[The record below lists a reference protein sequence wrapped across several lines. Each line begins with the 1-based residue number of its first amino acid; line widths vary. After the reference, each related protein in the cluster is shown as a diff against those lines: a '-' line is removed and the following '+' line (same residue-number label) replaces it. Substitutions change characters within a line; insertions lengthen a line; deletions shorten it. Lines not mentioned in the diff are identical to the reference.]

1 MRCHVPGKWDATAR
15 VPPVCK
21 ANATPTS
28 LDSIEAM
35 ARRKRNDHWLN
46 TKFWKLT
53 FGEWIGLILALGAII
68 SLLCI
73 LLIRRHTLE
82 YHLEHTFAVTD
93 PEFFGSALAMAD
105 PVPIEGNA
113 IEVLQN
119 GDEYFPAMLDAIRA
133 AKKTVNF
140 EAYILYSDEIGRTF
154 CDALAERARAGVE
167 VRVLLDGVGS
177 GWSLNNSDVRMM
189 KRADCKFAYYH
200 PTHSWR
206 VDRTNRRSHR
216 RVLVVD
222 GRIGFT
228 GGVGFAKRWGG
239 HAQDKEHW
247 RDAHLRVRG
256 PLVAKLQSAFQE
268 HWAKTSGEELSGAD
282 QFPGLRAAGNFKAQI
297 VSSHSFSI
305 APVPLVQAVAF
316 AAATKHIWI
325 TNAYCTPTSDQVELL
340 TKAAKRGVDVRI
352 LVPGQNNDQPL
363 TKSAGRGAYGK
374 LLEGG
379 VKIFEYEPTM
389 IHIKSIVTDTQFSMI
404 GSSNLDARS
413 AEINEEL
420 DVVVY
425 DRDFGR
431 QMEEMFSRDLSQSR
445 EYTLEQFRRRS
456 LWERTVEWLAYPF
469 RSQL

>member
-1 MRCHVPGKWDATAR
+1 
-15 VPPVCK
+15 
-21 ANATPTS
+21 
-28 LDSIEAM
+28 M
-35 ARRKRNDHWLN
+35 AQKDHWLN
-46 TKFWKLT
+46 TRWWMLT
-53 FGEWIGLILALGAII
+53 VAEWIGLLLTLCAII

-73 LLIRRHTLE
+73 LFIRRHTLE
-82 YHLEHTFAVTD
+82 YHLEHTFAVND
-93 PEFFGSALAMAD
+93 AEFFGSALAMAD
-105 PVPIEGNA
+105 PLPVEGNA

-119 GDEYFPAMLDAIRA
+119 GDEFFPAMLEAIRSA
-133 AKKTVNF
+133 RKTINF
-140 EAYILYSDEIGRTF
+140 EAYIVYSDEIGRAF
-154 CDALAERARAGVE
+154 CEALAERARAGVE

-177 GWSLNNSDVRMM
+177 SWSLNNSDVRAM
-189 KRADCKFAYYH
+189 KQAGCKFAYYH

-216 RVLVVD
+216 RILVTD
-222 GRIGFT
+222 GRIAFT
-228 GGVGFAKRWGG
+228 GGIGFAKHWGG
-239 HAQDKEHW
+239 HAQDKQHW
-247 RDAHLRVRG
+247 RDVQLRVQG
-256 PLVAKLQSAFQE
+256 PLVANFQSAFQQ

-282 QFPGLRAAGNFKAQI
+282 QFPGLAAAGNMKAQI

-316 AAATKHIWI
+316 AAATKRIWI
-325 TNAYCTPTSDQVELL
+325 TNAYCTPTDDQVEHL
-340 TKAAKRGVDVRI
+340 TKAAGRGVDVRI
-352 LVPGQNNDQPL
+352 LVPGENNDQPL

-379 VKIFEYEPTM
+379 VRIFEYEPTM
-389 IHIKSIVTDTQFSMI
+389 IHIKSIVVDTLFSMI

-425 DRDFGR
+425 DRDFSR
-431 QMEEMFSRDLSQSR
+431 QMEETFTNDLSHSR
-445 EYTLEQFRRRS
+445 EYTLAQFRHRS

>member
-1 MRCHVPGKWDATAR
+1 MT
-15 VPPVCK
+15 
-21 ANATPTS
+21 
-28 LDSIEAM
+28 
-35 ARRKRNDHWLN
+35 RRKRNDHWLN
-46 TKFWKLT
+46 TQLWKLPI
-53 FGEWIGLILALGAII
+53 GEWISLILALGAIV

-82 YHLEHTFAVTD
+82 YHLAHTFTISD
-93 PEFFGSALAMAD
+93 PEFFGSALALSD
-105 PVPIEGNA
+105 PVPIESNA

-119 GDEYFPAMLDAIRA
+119 GDEYFPAMLEAIRA
-133 AKKTVNF
+133 AKKTINF
-140 EAYILYSDEIGRTF
+140 EAYIVYSDEVGRAF
-154 CDALAERARAGVE
+154 CEALSERARAGIE

-189 KRADCKFAYYH
+189 EHAGCKFTYYH

-228 GGVGFAKRWGG
+228 GGVGFAKQWSGD
-239 HAQDKEHW
+239 AQDPQHW
-247 RDAHLRVRG
+247 RDVQLRVRG

-282 QFPGLRAAGNFKAQI
+282 QFPGLTAAGNIRAQI

-305 APVPLVQAVAF
+305 APIPPVQAVAF
-316 AAATKHIWI
+316 AAANKRIWI
-325 TNAYCTPTSDQVELL
+325 TNAYCTPTSDQVEML
-340 TKAAKRGVDVRI
+340 TKAARRGVDVRI

-389 IHIKSIVTDTQFSMI
+389 IHIKSIVADTQFSII

-420 DVVVY
+420 EVVVY

-431 QMEEMFSRDLSQSR
+431 HMEETFTRDLSQSR
-445 EYTLEQFRRRS
+445 EYTIEQFRRRS